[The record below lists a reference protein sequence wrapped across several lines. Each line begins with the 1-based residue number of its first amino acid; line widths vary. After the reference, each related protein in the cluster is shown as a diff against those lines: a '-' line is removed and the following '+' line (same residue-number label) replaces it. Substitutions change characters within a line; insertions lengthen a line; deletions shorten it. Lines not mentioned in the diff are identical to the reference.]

1 MATAISATE
10 AARSFS
16 DLLSRVRYRGEE
28 FVIEKGGEPMCRVVP
43 VRSAPRSTAAEL
55 ARLLPALPRVDAGY
69 GKDVERAIRQQ
80 GKVPKSR
87 WGR

>member
-1 MATAISATE
+1 
-10 AARSFS
+10 
-16 DLLSRVRYRGEE
+16 
-28 FVIEKGGEPMCRVVP
+28 MCRVVP

-55 ARLLPALPRVDAGY
+55 ARLLPAFPRVDAGY